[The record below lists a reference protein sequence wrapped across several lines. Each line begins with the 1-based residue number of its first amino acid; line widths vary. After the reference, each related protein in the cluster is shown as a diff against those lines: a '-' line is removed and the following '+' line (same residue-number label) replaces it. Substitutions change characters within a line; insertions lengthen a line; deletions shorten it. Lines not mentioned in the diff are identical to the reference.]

1 MLHLGSAY
9 FLNVGWGMHGRTGV
23 SGLRML
29 ESNVGWGCTAG
40 QECPGYACYEAAKKA
55 KDWAI
60 PAWRDSG
67 WIITLAFNQ

>member
-29 ESNVGWGCTAG
+29 ESNVGWGVHGRTG
-40 QECPGYACYEAAKKA
+40 V
-55 KDWAI
+55 
-60 PAWRDSG
+60 SG
-67 WIITLAFNQ
+67 LRML